1 MKTTLLIDGNN
12 IAMRNHFK
20 LPYLK
25 NSHGTLTGAIHGFL
39 STLLVV
45 NRDIRPDKIVIA
57 WDGGRSA
64 WRKELYPEY
73 KADRESTAITSTF
86 RAQSDILRI
95 ICRSLNVTTLFHEG
109 VEGDDM
115 IADEVAK
122 LRNNTAVIYSSD
134 EDFLQLCDA
143 GVRVLSPSGDKFIS
157 PEEKLG
163 CAGWEHILA
172 KSYAGD
178 SSDNIKGL
186 AGIGKKTALD
196 MVRKA
201 KLMSFSDF
209 GKPYAMAQYANGGKR
224 WRDITMADITDIV
237 LRNYRMMSFDY
248 AIKQLPK
255 DIKPVVGKFDSKLL
269 ASHFNE
275 LELKRHSSNI
285 AEFGNLCVPEDKQAF

>member
-12 IAMRNHFK
+12 VAMRNHFK

-25 NSHGTLTGAIHGFL
+25 NSRGTLTGAIHGFL

-86 RAQSDILRI
+86 RAQSDVLRI

-122 LRNNTAVIYSSD
+122 LRNSTAVIYSSD

-163 CAGWEHILA
+163 CSGREHILA
-172 KSYAGD
+172 KCLSGD
-178 SSDNIKGL
+178 SSDNISGL
-186 AGIGKKTALD
+186 KGIGKKTALA
-196 MVRKA
+196 MVRKLGA
-201 KLMSFSDF
+201 CTYEDLVRRAPSMV
-209 GKPYAMAQYANGGKR
+209 NGNGKR
-224 WRDITMADITDIV
+224 WDSFKAEDVQELVT
-237 LRNYRMMSFDY
+237 RNFMMMSFDY
-248 AIKQLPK
+248 ATKQLPK
-255 DIKPVVGKFDSKLL
+255 GIKPVVGKFDSKLL